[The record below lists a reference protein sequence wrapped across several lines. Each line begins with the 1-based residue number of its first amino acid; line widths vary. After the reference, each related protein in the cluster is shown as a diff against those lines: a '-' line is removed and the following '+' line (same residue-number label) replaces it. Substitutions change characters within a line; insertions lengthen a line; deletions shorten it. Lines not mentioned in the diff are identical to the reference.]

1 MMRRA
6 CIALHDIAPATWPQC
21 ARLLGMLDEIGATP
35 VTLLVV
41 PDFHGRGSIEHDAA
55 FIAAIEQRIRRGD
68 EIALH
73 GYTHRDDAPRPRNPW
88 QWFRRRVL
96 TASEGEFSA
105 LGRDEAMQRIHRGLQ
120 VMSRLQW
127 NVHGFV
133 PPAWLASQ
141 GTRDALA
148 ETELRYTSTHT
159 ALIDLR
165 GGVTAAPCVTAS
177 CRAMWRRAAS
187 RIWMRA
193 IALTTRRAPL
203 VRIGLH
209 PADADHPAMMSA
221 WRSLL
226 IELLIDRE
234 PVTKITAITTSSS
247 AADNGVAGFD
257 VARKTPSKI

>member
-1 MMRRA
+1 MMRSA
-6 CIALHDIAPATWPQC
+6 CIALHDVAPATWPQC
-21 ARLLGMLDEIGATP
+21 ARMLAMLGEIGATP

-41 PDFHGRGSIEHDAA
+41 PDFHGRGTIENDMA

-73 GYTHRDDAPRPRNPW
+73 GYTHRDDAPRPKNPW

-105 LGRDEAMQRIHRGLQ
+105 LDRDEATRHIQSGLHM
-120 VMSRLQW
+120 MSRLEW
-127 NVHGFV
+127 NVRGFV

-141 GTRDALA
+141 GTLDALA
-148 ETELRYTSTHT
+148 ETEVRYTSTHT
-159 ALIDLR
+159 ALVDLR
-165 GGVTAAPCVTAS
+165 GGVTVAPCITAS

-187 RIWMRA
+187 RVWMRA

-234 PVTKITAITTSSS
+234 PVTKIAAVTMATSS
-247 AADNGVAGFD
+247 ADTAGFD
-257 VARKTPSKI
+257 VAGKAPSKI